1 MTSAYLPA
9 AVVYVRLRDVIR
21 IRNVSEIAPSAAT
34 QVIKPPQTK
43 NSFSATNKEIH
54 LVPLIPAWWLH
65 GNVLSSLCLSLHCP
79 HTRTH
84 VHAHTIAQRP
94 HKLCCGTAARV
105 GPGFSWVVNHL
116 L

>member
-1 MTSAYLPA
+1 MTSAYLPSP
-9 AVVYVRLRDVIR
+9 VVYVRLRNVIR
-21 IRNVSEIAPSAAT
+21 IRNVSEIAASAAA

-43 NSFSATNKEIH
+43 REIH

-65 GNVLSSLCLSLHCP
+65 GVVPSSFCLSLRCP
-79 HTRTH
+79 YTYTH
-84 VHAHTIAQRP
+84 MHAHTIAQKA